1 MFVQQQNVYIMFK
14 TYFIFR
20 SQVIDRLEAV
30 SKVTGK

>member
-1 MFVQQQNVYIMFK
+1 MFVQQQNVYMMFK

-30 SKVTGK
+30 PKVTGK